1 MTDPLD
7 VARSLA
13 VPGRRTG
20 LVTDFDGVLAPIVDD
35 PAASAL
41 LEGAAEVLTSLA
53 ARLEVVALLS
63 GRPVGFLAER
73 AGLPGV
79 LLLGSYG
86 VEHWEDGE
94 AHVLPEVEAWRPA
107 VATASERLHAE
118 FDGADGVHVEDKGLA
133 VAVHWRR
140 APDQAAAGARTSAVV
155 DELAATLGLHREPG
169 KLVQELR
176 APLAEDKG
184 TALRR
189 VVAEHD
195 LQHVAYAGD
204 DRGDL
209 PAFAAVADLGG
220 HALVVHSPEVAPEV
234 AAVPGAVFEGP
245 AAFLDWLRTLDALL
259 AERG

>member
-7 VARSLA
+7 VARALA
-13 VPGRRTG
+13 APGRRTG

-41 LEGAAEVLTSLA
+41 LDGAAEVLTSLA
-53 ARLEVVALLS
+53 GRLDVVALLS

-73 AGLPGV
+73 AGLPGL

-86 VEHWEDGE
+86 VESWEDGR
-94 AHVLPEVEAWRPA
+94 ARALPAVEEWRPA
-107 VATASERLHAE
+107 VARASERLHAE
-118 FDGADGVHVEDKGLA
+118 FDGADGIHVEDKGLA

-140 APDQAAAGARTSAVV
+140 APDQAAAQALTTAVV

-169 KLVQELR
+169 KAVQELR

-189 VVAEHD
+189 VVADHG

-209 PAFAAVADLGG
+209 PAFAAVQDLGG

-234 AAVPGAVFEGP
+234 AAVEGAVFDGP
-245 AAFLDWLRTLDALL
+245 VAFLAWLRTLDEELRA
-259 AERG
+259 RG